1 MSQDTF
7 GTRRTGTVQT
17 GTGAAGAGSDAAGR
31 SPDRAEVLAVLAALG
46 GREPSAVGEELGSL
60 ELAWLV
66 AETEQRHG
74 VVLDLSEADLD
85 RMATV
90 DGAVLVLG
98 EALAG
103 TGVPR
108 P

>member
-7 GTRRTGTVQT
+7 GAGHPGTVHA
-17 GTGAAGAGSDAAGR
+17 GTGGSAAGR
-31 SPDRAEVLAVLAALG
+31 SPDRAEVLAMLAALG
-46 GREPSAVGEELGSL
+46 GRDPSALAEDLGSL

-66 AETEQRHG
+66 AETEQRYG
-74 VVLDLSEADLD
+74 AVLDLSEADLD

-90 DGAVLVLG
+90 DGAVTVLG

>member
-7 GTRRTGTVQT
+7 GAGHPGTVRA
-17 GTGAAGAGSDAAGR
+17 GTGGAAAGR
-31 SPDRAEVLAVLAALG
+31 SPDRAEVLAMLAALG
-46 GREPSAVGEELGSL
+46 GRDPSALAEDLGSL

-66 AETEQRHG
+66 AETEQRYG
-74 VVLDLSEADLD
+74 AVLDLSEADLD

-90 DGAVLVLG
+90 DGAVTVLG

>member
-1 MSQDTF
+1 MSQDSF
-7 GTRRTGTVQT
+7 DAGRSGTVQAK
-17 GTGAAGAGSDAAGR
+17 AAGVGAGPAGSGG
-31 SPDRAEVLAVLAALG
+31 SPDRAEVLAMLAALG
-46 GREPSAVGEELGSL
+46 GRDPSAVGEELGSL

-66 AETEQRHG
+66 AETEQRYG
-74 VVLDLSEADLD
+74 AALDLTEADLD

-90 DGAVLVLG
+90 DGAVTVLG